1 MCSGCGEPVIAPE
14 IAGKLRDSLNRE
26 PPHGTNC
33 YITSWANDPCVGAG
47 RAVFDMP
54 LLRYF
59 VFVGGALLALLLICD
74 AVLPQV
80 PLPGNLTSG
89 SDLPAVRIRSDRK
102 WPERVVFDTNVPSV
116 APSTV
121 VAAVVPPA
129 PATDA
134 SVKAR
139 VREAF
144 AQLPPGQSEAQ
155 APVAKNPGVKTAA
168 TAAVEPGKVEVK
180 PQPKRKVAR
189 ARPAGRAVMLV
200 AQQPHYGLFD
210 TTW

>member
-1 MCSGCGEPVIAPE
+1 
-14 IAGKLRDSLNRE
+14 
-26 PPHGTNC
+26 
-33 YITSWANDPCVGAG
+33 
-47 RAVFDMP
+47 MP
-54 LLRYF
+54 LFRYF

-80 PLPGNLTSG
+80 PLPDNLTSG

-102 WPERVVFDTNVPSV
+102 WPERVVFDTNVPSTV
-116 APSTV
+116 PATV

-129 PATDA
+129 PAAPTA
-134 SVKAR
+134 

-144 AQLPPGQSEAQ
+144 AQIPPGQSA
-155 APVAKNPGVKTAA
+155 AKASESRSAESKVSGSKIAA
-168 TAAVEPGKVEVK
+168 TTEPGKVELK

-189 ARPAGRAVMLV
+189 ARPAGRPVLLV
-200 AQQPHYGLFD
+200 AQQPHFGLFD

>member
-1 MCSGCGEPVIAPE
+1 
-14 IAGKLRDSLNRE
+14 
-26 PPHGTNC
+26 
-33 YITSWANDPCVGAG
+33 
-47 RAVFDMP
+47 MP

-59 VFVGGALLALLLICD
+59 LFVGGALLALLFIGD

-89 SDLPAVRIRSDRK
+89 SDLPAVRIHSDRK
-102 WPERVVFDTNVPSV
+102 WPERVVFDTSVPSM

-121 VAAVVPPA
+121 VAALAA
-129 PATDA
+129 PAASPTRDA
-134 SVKAR
+134 SAKAR

-144 AQLPPGQSEAQ
+144 AQLPPGQSEAKVSEPK
-155 APVAKNPGVKTAA
+155 ASDPKASDPKASESKASGPKTAA
-168 TAAVEPGKVEVK
+168 MAAVEPGKAELK
-180 PQPKRKVAR
+180 PKRKVAR
-189 ARPAGRAVMLV
+189 AHPAGRPVMLV

>member
-1 MCSGCGEPVIAPE
+1 
-14 IAGKLRDSLNRE
+14 
-26 PPHGTNC
+26 
-33 YITSWANDPCVGAG
+33 
-47 RAVFDMP
+47 MP

-59 VFVGGALLALLLICD
+59 LFVGGALLGLLFICD

-89 SDLPAVRIRSDRK
+89 SDLPAVRIHSDRK
-102 WPERVVFDTNVPSV
+102 WPERVVFDTSVPSV

-121 VAAVVPPA
+121 VAAAVAPPA
-129 PATDA
+129 PPAMDA
-134 SVKAR
+134 SIKTR

-144 AQLPPGQSEAQ
+144 AQLPPGQSESKASGPK
-155 APVAKNPGVKTAA
+155 ASDPKPAA
-168 TAAVEPGKVEVK
+168 MAAVEPGKGELK

-189 ARPAGRAVMLV
+189 ARPAGRPVMLV

>member
-1 MCSGCGEPVIAPE
+1 
-14 IAGKLRDSLNRE
+14 
-26 PPHGTNC
+26 
-33 YITSWANDPCVGAG
+33 
-47 RAVFDMP
+47 MP

-59 VFVGGALLALLLICD
+59 LYVGGALLTLLFVCD

-89 SDLPAVRIRSDRK
+89 SDLPAVRIHSDRK

-116 APSTV
+116 APSAV
-121 VAAVVPPA
+121 VAAVAA
-129 PATDA
+129 PAAPPTRDA
-134 SVKAR
+134 SAKAR

-144 AQLPPGQSEAQ
+144 AQLPPEQSEAKVSESK
-155 APVAKNPGVKTAA
+155 ASGTKTAA
-168 TAAVEPGKVEVK
+168 MAAVEPGKGELK

-189 ARPAGRAVMLV
+189 AHPAGRPVMLM